1 MFSPSNPKLLLQTTM
16 HFSTHI
22 LQVNPLQILKYTINK
37 DRSPAYIKAWVGGLT
52 TTCNNIEYYIH
63 TCQNII
69 DTNTL
74 KFAWRHTLGITHILA
89 QLQLLLESDVIV
101 VVMCGFCIKRMR
113 MCIRDVTRKKLLKK
127 HLTYYILINFISE
140 LMFINVYWKSIS
152 WNYSYHYS

>member
-1 MFSPSNPKLLLQTTM
+1 MLNLELYFHLQTLNFYYKLQCTTLHTYYKLTLLQ
-16 HFSTHI
+16 
-22 LQVNPLQILKYTINK
+22 NLKYTINI

-113 MCIRDVTRKKLLKK
+113 MCIRDVTKKKLLKK
-127 HLTYYILINFISE
+127 HLTYYTLSNIGLGVHKH
-140 LMFINVYWKSIS
+140 LDD
-152 WNYSYHYS
+152 